1 MDLSLRPS
9 EWQLLKECATR
20 NILLTTSLFTSLAS
34 LLLLIF
40 SVGAI
45 QSTHFSDVAFNLA
58 EREALSLKDPSSNT
72 QYHSDTTTSTTNS
85 FTSTLGRNYQ
95 PTNLF
100 SLGMQFL
107 LPALI
112 LSLFISCRHLF
123 HPVIN
128 TPSSDDDWYIT
139 STSSSSSSGF
149 THKTQCMSGLIV
161 ISFFSLLWC
170 VFGVIVFIRFTKQF
184 KLKEC
189 VLRIEEINEI
199 DNNEGILKER
209 DALCAGFLHVLCYIG
224 EAVDCDLVEIGLL
237 GFLSAVFL
245 GACSS
250 LCLLISLGTYIVY
263 SYFCIFLYNCR
274 VVLT

>member
-1 MDLSLRPS
+1 MDMDLSLRPS

-58 EREALSLKDPSSNT
+58 EREALSLNDPSSNT
-72 QYHSDTTTSTTNS
+72 QYHSDTTTSTTTS
-85 FTSTLGRNYQ
+85 FTSALGRNYQ

-123 HPVIN
+123 HPVI
-128 TPSSDDDWYIT
+128 TIE
-139 STSSSSSSGF
+139 SSSTTTTTTTSGF
-149 THKTQCMSGLIV
+149 THKTQCMSGLIAL
-161 ISFFSLLWC
+161 SFLSLLWC

-184 KLKEC
+184 QLKEC

-199 DNNEGILKER
+199 DNNNNKELLNER

-250 LCLLISLGTYIVY
+250 LCLLISLGTSAVSAVCVLSTYVFVFYI
-263 SYFCIFLYNCR
+263 F
-274 VVLT
+274 

>member
-58 EREALSLKDPSSNT
+58 EREALSNT
-72 QYHSDTTTSTTNS
+72 QYHSDTTTSTTTS
-85 FTSTLGRNYQ
+85 FTSALGRNYQ

-123 HPVIN
+123 HPVI
-128 TPSSDDDWYIT
+128 TIE
-139 STSSSSSSGF
+139 SSSSSTTTTTSGF
-149 THKTQCMSGLIV
+149 THKTQCMSGLIAL
-161 ISFFSLLWC
+161 SFLSLLWC

-184 KLKEC
+184 QLKEC

-199 DNNEGILKER
+199 DNNNNEEVLNER

-250 LCLLISLGTYIVY
+250 LCLLISLGTSV
-263 SYFCIFLYNCR
+263 SAVCVLSTHVFVFCILVF
-274 VVLT
+274 